1 MCVNVHP
8 LSVLRLLS
16 RIIFNAQFQKGV
28 STLKKRRTIR
38 LKKARRGV
46 VRLKKGVRVARSRRA
61 NLKRGSR
68 LGHHSLSYNKAYDS
82 GFDEAYN
89 EGFNIGYNG
98 GLEAG
103 HQEAYKGE

>member
-1 MCVNVHP
+1 
-8 LSVLRLLS
+8 
-16 RIIFNAQFQKGV
+16 V
-28 STLKKRRTIR
+28 SALKKRRTNR
-38 LKKARRGV
+38 LKKARRV
-46 VRLKKGVRVARSRRA
+46 IVRPKKGVRAARTRRA
-61 NLKRGSR
+61 GSKRKSR
-68 LGHHSLSYNKAYDS
+68 LGNHSLSYNKAYDS